1 MKKATCLF
9 AILTLVINIVGAQ
22 TQTVFDFDTNAE
34 VNGND
39 ITETINGITLTVSD
53 AGISLFDSGIGFG
66 GVTGNVVLSSGTT
79 TSVTFSFNRGVA
91 INSIIPIDVNGTNT
105 NLTFTP
111 TGGDNS
117 PVTVLLE
124 GGAAPEETVAL
135 NWVNVTSF
143 TVSSMGS
150 IQFLFDDLSIYA
162 INDPSVFDFDT
173 NAVDNGNTITETIDG
188 ITLTVSD
195 IDISLH
201 DNGSGVGGTT
211 GNVALSSGLT
221 TSVTFSFDQAVTI
234 KSIIP
239 RDGFGTN
246 ENLTFT
252 PTGGDNLPKVVPLTG
267 GAAGTVAL
275 NWIDVTSFTVSA
287 PGALEFLFDNLSIH
301 RFDDP
306 TVFGWETAVDN
317 GNNVTEIIDG
327 ITVTFKN
334 DDSTDPRNT
343 YVYDGL
349 GFKGS
354 SGNVL
359 KTGSSTSVTF
369 TFDKA
374 VDVYSV
380 LPVEGHGWDRDYT
393 FTPTSGSNSPVVV
406 PLVGGAAP
414 GGTVALNWK
423 DITAF
428 TVTTTSNVAFRFD
441 NLSVSLSESL
451 SVTDVD
457 RSEKAR
463 VYPNPVRNTLYV
475 KNVPDL
481 KYINVYNNLGQLVFK
496 SKKESINVSHLSKGL
511 YFLQI
516 HTSLGMET
524 KKVIKK

>member
-334 DDSTDPRNT
+334 DDSTRAGDT
-343 YVYDGL
+343 FVTEGL
-349 GFKGS
+349 GWKGIFDNIL
-354 SGNVL
+354 G
-359 KTGSSTSVTF
+359 TGSSTSVTF
-369 TFDKA
+369 TFDKT
-374 VDVYSV
+374 VDIYSV
-380 LPVEGHGWDRDYT
+380 FPLEAAEANINYT
-393 FTPTSGSNSPVVV
+393 FIPTGGNNSPVVV
-406 PLVGGAAP
+406 SLVEGVVP
-414 GGTVALNWK
+414 GNTVSLSWTG
-423 DITAF
+423 ITAF
-428 TVTTTSNVAFRFD
+428 TITSPINTHFRFD
-441 NLSVSLSESL
+441 NLSVSLSTSL
-451 SVTDVD
+451 SVEEVN

-463 VYPNPVRNTLYV
+463 VYPNPVENMLHI
-475 KNVPDL
+475 KNISDL
-481 KYINVYNNLGQLVFK
+481 KSIQMYNKLGQLVLE
-496 SKKESINVSHLSKGL
+496 SKKQSIDMGNLSKGL

-516 HTSLGMET
+516 HTRLGTET